1 MNDESPDTP
10 NDDSAPVAESAV
22 RSPGR
27 WSRILDITGKT
38 LLTTGLLMLAFVV
51 YQLWGTGIYES
62 RAQDNLEKE
71 FQEQIAPA
79 TTVPGVTTIVTT
91 TTEPRRP
98 SGAKVVGRIQA
109 PTMGLDKYMVAGVT
123 TDLLKMGPG
132 LFPKSPLPGQKGN
145 VAITGHRT
153 TYGQPF
159 GRIHELKAGDQITI
173 TTTKGVFVY
182 EVFGKPQIV
191 MPTKTSVIK
200 TTDKS
205 KSILTLI
212 SCHPRWSSERR
223 IVVRAELI
231 TGPVPTTTIAPGAAG
246 ATTTSTTIEEIV
258 DDTEPGDGELLPG
271 DELDDGWFHD
281 TSTIPEVLFY
291 GLLLAAIA
299 VFATT
304 LVKRGRS
311 RWVVYPPALVVF
323 IVLLYP
329 FFENLSGLLPA
340 NL

>member
-1 MNDESPDTP
+1 MNDERPDTP
-10 NDDSAPVAESAV
+10 TEGTNGGTEQSTRV
-22 RSPGR
+22 PGR

-62 RAQDNLEKE
+62 RAQDDLEQE
-71 FQEQIAPA
+71 FLEQIAPDS
-79 TTVPGVTTIVTT
+79 TVPGVTTIVTT
-91 TTEPRRP
+91 TTEPKRP
-98 SGAKVVGRIQA
+98 SKGKVVGRIQA
-109 PTMGLDKYMVAGVT
+109 PTMGLDKYVVAGVS

-159 GRIHELKAGDQITI
+159 GRIHELEAGDQITF

-182 EVFGKPQIV
+182 QVVGKPRII

-223 IVVRAELI
+223 IVVTAELI
-231 TGPVPTTTIAPGAAG
+231 TGPVPSTTLPPGAAT
-246 ATTTSTTIEEIV
+246 TTTSTTIEEV
-258 DDTEPGDGELLPG
+258 LDDAESDGALLPG
-271 DELDDGWFHD
+271 DDLDDGWFHD

-291 GLLLAAIA
+291 GLLLVAIA